1 MCPIECFAL
10 FHSLYLLL
18 VLHAFGVENQF
29 GIAQYWKGLGLH
41 SPDLPRCIFIQILLM
56 CSCCSRKRI
65 QMARSRSNRV
75 PHELQGVC
83 VVVHIFSKEQ
93 TSLPNLVCRLVELIV
108 LNIGL
113 QANILDTRTFSMFVV
128 HALVLT
134 FITTPLVIAFY
145 PPKYRIHH
153 KGEKSS
159 PGEEAALPD
168 TRSSPDDE
176 RKTKFALI
184 LDKIESLPAAMT
196 LSQLLH
202 SPSLTSLSSTQLT
215 VIDEK
220 AGESGAEEPEKP
232 LSGITIEALRLMEL
246 TNRTSAV
253 LRSKEA
259 DSLIHNDPVVTV
271 YRTFAQLN
279 FFDVTSNISIVN
291 YDEFPEAIARHA
303 SDTESEMV
311 IIPWPRGIT
320 SVLDEESEGQK
331 ARTRNPF
338 DGIFHKTTTQD
349 QTGSV
354 VYSEFIRRVFV
365 TSSRDVAL
373 FVDRGMSSIPNRVSK
388 QHLFLPF
395 FGGPDDRLALSF
407 LVQICENPLVVATV
421 VRVVKVDSDADG
433 SEGVKAP
440 VSPPNFPTVHA
451 SVIAADTIYGQHSTQ
466 TRLASDTADNLLWS
480 KYTYTSPPHYHHHHP
495 NITSALSRIS
505 FRTENASKPLQHVVQ
520 LAKVEASTAIARSG
534 KTLVVLVG
542 RSRRL
547 AVEELGGELRGVTS
561 EAASAIGSSVPKT
574 LGDVGAALVATNV
587 DASLL
592 VLQAAPSR

>member
-1 MCPIECFAL
+1 MCR
-10 FHSLYLLL
+10 HSYFRR
-18 VLHAFGVENQF
+18 A
-29 GIAQYWKGLGLH
+29 
-41 SPDLPRCIFIQILLM
+41 
-56 CSCCSRKRI
+56 
-65 QMARSRSNRV
+65 
-75 PHELQGVC
+75 
-83 VVVHIFSKEQ
+83 
-93 TSLPNLVCRLVELIV
+93 TSVPNLVCRLVELIV

-145 PPKYRIHH
+145 PAKYRIHH
-153 KGEKSS
+153 KGEKAL
-159 PGEEAALPD
+159 PGEEATFPD
-168 TRSSPDDE
+168 TRSSSDDE

-202 SPSLTSLSSTQLT
+202 SPSLVSLSSTQLT

-220 AGESGAEEPEKP
+220 AGEAGAEESEKP

-373 FVDRGMSSIPNRVSK
+373 FVDRGMTSIPNRVSK

-407 LVQICENPLVVATV
+407 LVQICENPLIVATV

-440 VSPPNFPTVHA
+440 VSALSSPNFPTIHA

-480 KYTYTSPPHYHHHHP
+480 KYTYTSPPHFHHP
-495 NITSALSRIS
+495 NVTSALSRIS

-520 LAKVEASTAIARSG
+520 LAKVEASTAIERSG
-534 KTLVVLVG
+534 KTLVVLAG

-547 AVEELGGELRGVTS
+547 AVEELGGELRGITS

-574 LGDVGAALVATNV
+574 LGDVGAALVATHVN
-587 DASLL
+587 ASLL
-592 VLQAAPSR
+592 VLQAAPSH

>member
-1 MCPIECFAL
+1 
-10 FHSLYLLL
+10 
-18 VLHAFGVENQF
+18 
-29 GIAQYWKGLGLH
+29 
-41 SPDLPRCIFIQILLM
+41 
-56 CSCCSRKRI
+56 
-65 QMARSRSNRV
+65 MARGRSNRV

-83 VVVHIFSKEQ
+83 RHSHFKRA
-93 TSLPNLVCRLVELIV
+93 TSVPNLVCRLVELIV

-153 KGEKSS
+153 KGEKPL
-159 PGEEAALPD
+159 PGEEAAFPD
-168 TRSSPDDE
+168 TRSSSDDE

-202 SPSLTSLSSTQLT
+202 SPSLVSLSSTQLT
-215 VIDEK
+215 VINEK

-279 FFDVTSNISIVN
+279 FLDVTSNISIVN

-303 SDTESEMV
+303 SDTGSEMI

-331 ARTRNPF
+331 SRTRNPF

-373 FVDRGMSSIPNRVSK
+373 FVDRGMTSIPNGVSK

-433 SEGVKAP
+433 VKSLASAL
-440 VSPPNFPTVHA
+440 SPPNFPTVHA

-480 KYTYTSPPHYHHHHP
+480 KYTYTSSPHFHHP
-495 NITSALSRIS
+495 NITSALSRIT

-520 LAKVEASTAIARSG
+520 LAKEEASTAIARSG
-534 KTLVVLVG
+534 KTIVVLAG

-547 AVEELGGELRGVTS
+547 AVEELGGELRGITS

-574 LGDVGAALVATNV
+574 LGDVGAALVATHVN
-587 DASLL
+587 ASLL
-592 VLQAAPSR
+592 VLQAAPSH